1 MCGLYSNGCTTKK
14 VNDMKIRTNKKTL
27 LASGIGMLSGMLSVI
42 LGVLAFQ
49 FQAYSKAL
57 LFVGINLI
65 VFGLFIF
72 IAALYAATTTK
83 PKTELVADE
92 RVTRINEKAGY
103 TAGWLIMLS
112 VTLMFW
118 ADKIWSLNLELKDM
132 YTMTLMVGIYSFL
145 ILRWYYNRR
154 GEII

>member
-1 MCGLYSNGCTTKK
+1 MNK
-14 VNDMKIRTNKKTL
+14 MKIRTDKKIL
-27 LASGIGMLSGMLSVI
+27 LFLGIGLGSVL
-42 LGVLAFQ
+42 LGALVFR
-49 FQAYSKAL
+49 FQADNKAL

-65 VFGLFIF
+65 GFGLFIF

-83 PKTELVADE
+83 PRTERVADE

-118 ADKIWSLNLELKDM
+118 ADKIWSLNLELEDM
-132 YTMTLMVGIYSFL
+132 YWTTLLVGVYSFL

-154 GEII
+154 GEIV

>member
-1 MCGLYSNGCTTKK
+1 
-14 VNDMKIRTNKKTL
+14 MKFRKNKKIL
-27 LASGIGMLSGMLSVI
+27 LASGIGLLSVL
-42 LGVLAFQ
+42 LGALVFQ
-49 FQAYSKAL
+49 FQAGNNTL

-65 VFGLFIF
+65 GFGLFIF

-83 PKTELVADE
+83 PKTERVVDE

-145 ILRWYYNRR
+145 ILRWYYNRK
-154 GEII
+154 GNM

>member
-1 MCGLYSNGCTTKK
+1 
-14 VNDMKIRTNKKTL
+14 MKIRTDKKIL
-27 LASGIGMLSGMLSVI
+27 LTSGIGLGSTL
-42 LGVLAFQ
+42 LGVLVFR
-49 FQAYSKAL
+49 FQADNKAL

-65 VFGLFIF
+65 GFGLFMF

-83 PKTELVADE
+83 PETERVADE

-118 ADKIWSLNLELKDM
+118 ADKIWSLGIELEDM
-132 YTMTLMVGIYSFL
+132 YWTTLLVGVYSFL
-145 ILRWYYNRR
+145 ILRWYYNSR
-154 GEII
+154 GEIV

>member
-1 MCGLYSNGCTTKK
+1 
-14 VNDMKIRTNKKTL
+14 MKIRTDKKIL
-27 LASGIGMLSGMLSVI
+27 LTSGIGLGSIL

-49 FQAYSKAL
+49 FQTYSKAL
-57 LFVGINLI
+57 LLVGINLI
-65 VFGLFIF
+65 IVGLFIF
-72 IAALYAATTTK
+72 IVALYAATTTK

-118 ADKIWSLNLELKDM
+118 ADVIWSLNLELKDM
-132 YTMTLMVGIYSFL
+132 YTMTIMVGIYSFL
-145 ILRWYYNRR
+145 ILRWYYNKR
-154 GEII
+154 GEVV

>member
-1 MCGLYSNGCTTKK
+1 
-14 VNDMKIRTNKKTL
+14 MKIRTNKKIL
-27 LASGIGMLSGMLSVI
+27 LASGIGLLSVL

-49 FQAYSKAL
+49 FQLYSKAL

-65 VFGLFIF
+65 GFGLFIF

-83 PKTELVADE
+83 PETERVVDE

-112 VTLMFW
+112 VMLMFW

-132 YTMTLMVGIYSFL
+132 YWTTLLVGVYSFL

-154 GEII
+154 GEIV

>member
-1 MCGLYSNGCTTKK
+1 
-14 VNDMKIRTNKKTL
+14 MKIRTNKKIL
-27 LASGIGMLSGMLSVI
+27 LASGIGLLSVL
-42 LGVLAFQ
+42 LGVLVFR
-49 FQAYSKAL
+49 FQADNKAL

-65 VFGLFIF
+65 GFGLFIF

-83 PKTELVADE
+83 PETERVADE

-112 VTLMFW
+112 VTLMFC

-132 YTMTLMVGIYSFL
+132 HTMTIMVGIYAFF
-145 ILRWYYNRR
+145 IFRWYYNRK
-154 GEII
+154 GDV

>member
-1 MCGLYSNGCTTKK
+1 MNE
-14 VNDMKIRTNKKTL
+14 MKIRTDKKIL
-27 LASGIGMLSGMLSVI
+27 LASGIGLLSVL
-42 LGVLAFQ
+42 LGVLVFR
-49 FQAYSKAL
+49 FQADNKAL

-65 VFGLFIF
+65 GFGLFIF

-83 PKTELVADE
+83 PETERVVDE

-112 VTLMFW
+112 VTLMFC

-132 YTMTLMVGIYSFL
+132 HTMTIMVGIYSFF
-145 ILRWYYNRR
+145 IFRWYYNRR
-154 GEII
+154 GEIV

>member
-1 MCGLYSNGCTTKK
+1 MNK
-14 VNDMKIRTNKKTL
+14 MKIRTDKKIL
-27 LASGIGMLSGMLSVI
+27 LFLGIGLGSVL
-42 LGVLAFQ
+42 LGALVFR
-49 FQAYSKAL
+49 FQADNKAL

-65 VFGLFIF
+65 GFGLFMF

-83 PKTELVADE
+83 PETERVADE

-103 TAGWLIMLS
+103 TAGWMIMLS

-118 ADKIWSLNLELKDM
+118 ADKIWSLNLELEDM
-132 YTMTLMVGIYSFL
+132 YWTTLLVGVYSWL

-154 GEII
+154 GDLL

>member
-1 MCGLYSNGCTTKK
+1 MNE
-14 VNDMKIRTNKKTL
+14 MKIRTNKKIL
-27 LASGIGMLSGMLSVI
+27 LFLGIGLLSVL
-42 LGVLAFQ
+42 LGVLVFRFQ
-49 FQAYSKAL
+49 SDNNAM

-65 VFGLFIF
+65 GFGLFIF

-83 PKTELVADE
+83 PETERVADE

-112 VTLMFW
+112 VMLMFW

-132 YTMTLMVGIYSFL
+132 YLMVILVGIYSFF
-145 ILRWYYNRR
+145 IFRWYYNRR
-154 GEII
+154 GEIV

>member
-1 MCGLYSNGCTTKK
+1 
-14 VNDMKIRTNKKTL
+14 MKIRTDKNIL
-27 LASGIGMLSGMLSVI
+27 LASGIGMLSVL
-42 LGVLAFQ
+42 LGVLVFR
-49 FQAYSKAL
+49 FQADNKAL

-65 VFGLFIF
+65 IVGLFIF
-72 IAALYAATTTK
+72 IAALYAATKSK
-83 PKTELVADE
+83 PETERVVDE

-112 VTLMFW
+112 VMLMFW

-132 YTMTLMVGIYSFL
+132 YWTTLLVGVYSFL

-154 GEII
+154 GEIV

>member
-1 MCGLYSNGCTTKK
+1 
-14 VNDMKIRTNKKTL
+14 MKMRTDRKIL
-27 LASGIGMLSGMLSVI
+27 LASGISMMSVL
-42 LGVLAFQ
+42 LGVLVFRFQ
-49 FQAYSKAL
+49 TDNKAL

-65 VFGLFIF
+65 TVGLFIF
-72 IAALYAATTTK
+72 ITTLYAATTTK

-92 RVTRINEKAGY
+92 RVMRINEKAGY

-112 VTLMFW
+112 VMLMFW

-154 GEII
+154 GEIV

>member
-1 MCGLYSNGCTTKK
+1 M
-14 VNDMKIRTNKKTL
+14 
-27 LASGIGMLSGMLSVI
+27 
-42 LGVLAFQ
+42 GVLAFQ
-49 FQAYSKAL
+49 FQTYSKAL
-57 LFVGINLI
+57 PLVGINLI
-65 VFGLFIF
+65 ILGLFMF
-72 IAALYAATTTK
+72 IIALYAATTTK
-83 PKTELVADE
+83 PKTELAADE
-92 RVTRINEKAGY
+92 RVTKINEKAGY

-154 GEII
+154 GEIV

>member
-1 MCGLYSNGCTTKK
+1 
-14 VNDMKIRTNKKTL
+14 VNKMKIRTDKKIL
-27 LASGIGMLSGMLSVI
+27 LFLGIGLGSVL
-42 LGVLAFQ
+42 LGALVFR
-49 FQAYSKAL
+49 FQADNKAL

-65 VFGLFIF
+65 GFGLFMF

-83 PKTELVADE
+83 PETERVADE

-103 TAGWLIMLS
+103 TAGWMIMLS

-118 ADKIWSLNLELKDM
+118 ADKIWSLNLELEDM
-132 YTMTLMVGIYSFL
+132 YWTTLLVGVYSWL

-154 GEII
+154 GDLL

>member
-1 MCGLYSNGCTTKK
+1 
-14 VNDMKIRTNKKTL
+14 VNEMKIRTNKRIL
-27 LASGIGMLSGMLSVI
+27 LFLGIGLLSIL
-42 LGVLAFQ
+42 LGVLVFRFQ
-49 FQAYSKAL
+49 SDNNAL

-65 VFGLFIF
+65 GFGLFIF

-83 PKTELVADE
+83 PETERVADE

-112 VTLMFW
+112 VMLMFW

-154 GEII
+154 GEVV

>member
-1 MCGLYSNGCTTKK
+1 
-14 VNDMKIRTNKKTL
+14 MKIRTDKKIL
-27 LASGIGMLSGMLSVI
+27 LFLGIGLGSVL
-42 LGVLAFQ
+42 LGAFVFR
-49 FQAYSKAL
+49 FQADNKAL

-65 VFGLFIF
+65 GFGLFIF

-132 YTMTLMVGIYSFL
+132 YTMTIMVGIYAFF

-154 GEII
+154 GELV

>member
-1 MCGLYSNGCTTKK
+1 
-14 VNDMKIRTNKKTL
+14 MKIRTDKKIL
-27 LASGIGMLSGMLSVI
+27 LASGIGMLSVL
-42 LGVLAFQ
+42 LGVLVFR
-49 FQAYSKAL
+49 FQADNKAL
-57 LFVGINLI
+57 LFVGIYLI
-65 VFGLFIF
+65 TVGLFIF
-72 IAALYAATTTK
+72 IAALYVATTTK

-92 RVTRINEKAGY
+92 RITRINEKAGY

-118 ADKIWSLNLELKDM
+118 ADKIRSLNLELNDM

-154 GEII
+154 GEIV

>member
-1 MCGLYSNGCTTKK
+1 M
-14 VNDMKIRTNKKTL
+14 NDMKIRTNKKIL
-27 LASGIGMLSGMLSVI
+27 LFLGIGLLSVL
-42 LGVLAFQ
+42 LGVLVFRFQ
-49 FQAYSKAL
+49 EDNNAL

-65 VFGLFIF
+65 GFGLFMF

-83 PKTELVADE
+83 PETERVADE

-112 VTLMFW
+112 VTLMLW

-132 YTMTLMVGIYSFL
+132 HLMVILVGIYSFF
-145 ILRWYYNRR
+145 IFRWYYNRK
-154 GEII
+154 GDV

>member
-1 MCGLYSNGCTTKK
+1 
-14 VNDMKIRTNKKTL
+14 MKIRTNKKIL
-27 LASGIGMLSGMLSVI
+27 LFLGIGLLSVL
-42 LGVLAFQ
+42 LGVLVFRFQ
-49 FQAYSKAL
+49 EDNNAL

-65 VFGLFIF
+65 GFGLFMF

-83 PKTELVADE
+83 PETERVADE

-112 VTLMFW
+112 VTLMLW

-132 YTMTLMVGIYSFL
+132 HLMVILVGIYSFF
-145 ILRWYYNRR
+145 IFRWYYNRK
-154 GEII
+154 GDV